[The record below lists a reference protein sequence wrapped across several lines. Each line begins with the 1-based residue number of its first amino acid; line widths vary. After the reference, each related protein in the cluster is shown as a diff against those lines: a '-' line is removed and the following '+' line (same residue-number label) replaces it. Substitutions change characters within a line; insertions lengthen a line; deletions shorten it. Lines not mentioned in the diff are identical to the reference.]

1 MKKSLVLAM
10 AMALGVTASAYAAN
24 PFSDVPAGHWAYDS
38 VAKLAAAGVVDGYA
52 DGAFDGDKLM
62 TRYEMAQIVAK
73 AMAKGADCDKLAA
86 EFADELDTLG
96 VRVAKLEKG
105 ADAVKITGETRLRYW
120 NYDGDK
126 SQDAINLRTRIW
138 IKGQIN
144 EDWTATSMLENVQKI
159 SGKGETKGGDEGTS
173 FQRAYVNGKIGGLAV
188 QAGRYSFCDYLGGL
202 IYDDRMDGVQVS
214 YGKDV
219 KVTAAVGK
227 GSDRTA
233 EPVNADNMLYV
244 EAAAKL
250 GMVDAKAA
258 MYKFDDVEGEA
269 GNDYEIY
276 AINAGLPL
284 AKDLKL
290 AGTYLINESE
300 VADADDGFV
309 VALNYKKASAA
320 KPGSWALWAKWY
332 DQPEGT
338 CVASTFEAD
347 DYSATSFATESFEGY
362 GVGVDYAIAKNIVAQ
377 VKYYDLEVGADDEE
391 WKTLYAQVNFSF

>member
-1 MKKSLVLAM
+1 
-10 AMALGVTASAYAAN
+10 
-24 PFSDVPAGHWAYDS
+24 
-38 VAKLAAAGVVDGYA
+38 
-52 DGAFDGDKLM
+52 
-62 TRYEMAQIVAK
+62 MAQIVAK

-105 ADAVKITGETRLRYW
+105 ADAVKITGETRLRFWDYE
-120 NYDGDK
+120 GDK
-126 SQDAINLRTRIW
+126 AQDSTQLRTRIW

-144 EDWTATSMLENVQKI
+144 EDWSATSMLENIQYI
-159 SGKGETKGGDEGTS
+159 SGVKATATGDETTS
-173 FQRAYVNGKIGGLAV
+173 FQRAYVNGKVGGLAV

-227 GSDRTA
+227 ASDRTDA
-233 EPVNADNMLYV
+233 TKAVNADNMMYV

-258 MYKFDDVEGEA
+258 MYKFDEVGDVKGV
-269 GNDYEIY
+269 DYEIY

-320 KPGSWALWAKWY
+320 KPGSWGLWAKWY
-332 DQPEGT
+332 DQPLGT
-338 CVASTFEAD
+338 FVAPTFEAD
-347 DYSATSFATESFEGY
+347 DAGATTFATAGFEGY

-377 VKYYDLEVGADDEE
+377 VKYYDLEADDTA
-391 WKTLYAQVNFSF
+391 KTDWETIYAQVNFSF